1 MREPCRIRRRT
12 MGRNR
17 VFFPQA
23 ALDQWLY
30 EGRIDLT
37 ENQLVIRA
45 EGRKYRIVEAVRILA
60 EVTGGLDIYE
70 ITGRVKTVAYLT
82 ELGAE
87 LLGTSMVLA
96 DLAYEV
102 IPGFLGTP
110 IGS

>member
-1 MREPCRIRRRT
+1 ML
-12 MGRNR
+12 RNR

-23 ALDQWLY
+23 ALDQW
-30 EGRIDLT
+30 
-37 ENQLVIRA
+37 Q
-45 EGRKYRIVEAVRILA
+45 AVRVLA
-60 EVTGGLDIYE
+60 EVTGGLDIHE
-70 ITGRVKTVAYLT
+70 ITGKVKTVAYLT

-110 IGS
+110 IGSFEDHRAGGGAPSSTSDEELLAQYLIRNL